1 MTSLN
6 PSDENIASFKDL
18 ALRRGRIASFSHD
31 ILQKLKAISKEK
43 LEAVKRLIIQSP
55 RIENDLLTEILN
67 YNTAIILD
75 LEKDLRY
82 KLMEE
87 RVKKTGRENNFSDV
101 MINKLLNIT
110 DDSKLESIFELLRL
124 SPNVIEKALDK
135 QLVKNT
141 EQIKKIIADVKN
153 HLKSK
158 QAGASKRTR
167 RLKKN

>member
-1 MTSLN
+1 
-6 PSDENIASFKDL
+6 
-18 ALRRGRIASFSHD
+18 
-31 ILQKLKAISKEK
+31 
-43 LEAVKRLIIQSP
+43 
-55 RIENDLLTEILN
+55 
-67 YNTAIILD
+67 
-75 LEKDLRY
+75 
-82 KLMEE
+82 
-87 RVKKTGRENNFSDV
+87 

-141 EQIKKIIADVKN
+141 EQIKKFIADFKN